1 MLLLQL
7 QLLLQKHLKPKST
20 RNLGLNH
27 LNLGDGPEIEI
38 LQILE
43 YSYCLIPSDH
53 RHYNAQNLDFVE
65 TYHYR
70 TDAFTFKY
78 SFFPYT
84 SSEWNK
90 LDSELSNA
98 KSYSVS
104 RRSLLMFGLPGP
116 NLVYRIRDLLYSK
129 IASTYYILAVLKWNQ
144 QKTTNSIT

>member
-1 MLLLQL
+1 M
-7 QLLLQKHLKPKST
+7 KPT
-20 RNLGLNH
+20 ITELMRLRLNIH
-27 LNLGDGPEIEI
+27 
-38 LQILE
+38 
-43 YSYCLIPSDH
+43 
-53 RHYNAQNLDFVE
+53 
-65 TYHYR
+65 
-70 TDAFTFKY
+70 
-78 SFFPYT
+78 FFPYT

-144 QKTTNSIT
+144 QKTTNIIT